1 MLLLNDI
8 KSQQIPPAALTKQKL
23 LITGPVGVGKTTI
36 AKALAARW
44 LDVEGMLGARQWH
57 GGSGATQDDIAS
69 QQVDPQ
75 SLDIASLYPFDVFI
89 VNCGDDGID
98 RIRELAKLAQQSPS
112 NPDCR
117 CRCFILDEVHALPD
131 KAVQALLHPL
141 ENDRTNLWIAIT
153 SRPASQLDAALRS
166 RFAYHLALGGADVAA
181 VLQAQGTKSDAAA
194 AIAQRAQGDL
204 RVALNGGLDGVA
216 EVVSEVAIHKTAQ
229 GLRLNC
235 PARKLHTAAL
245 RNPHALQAQ
254 LLDGTFDCPS
264 VHLVLCVVLSP
275 RNDIAAHQL
284 VAACRK
290 AGLLGTT

>member
-44 LDVEGMLGARQWH
+44 LGVEAQLAGRSH
-57 GGSGATQDDIAS
+57 PVEIE
-69 QQVDPQ
+69 
-75 SLDIASLYPFDVFI
+75 SLYPFDVFI

-166 RFAYHLALGGADVAA
+166 RFAYHLALGGANVAA

-204 RVALNGGLDGVA
+204 RVALNGGLDGVTESVT
-216 EVVSEVAIHKTAQ
+216 EVLIQKTAQ

-235 PARKLHTAAL
+235 NARRLHAAAL

-290 AGLLGTT
+290 AGLLGTM

>member
-44 LDVEGMLGARQWH
+44 LGVEAQLAGRSH
-57 GGSGATQDDIAS
+57 PVEIE
-69 QQVDPQ
+69 
-75 SLDIASLYPFDVFI
+75 SLYPFDVFI

-166 RFAYHLALGGADVAA
+166 RFAYHLALGGANVAA

-216 EVVSEVAIHKTAQ
+216 EAASEVLIQKTAQ

-235 PARKLHTAAL
+235 NARKLHSAAL

-275 RNDIAAHQL
+275 RNDIASHQL

-290 AGLLGTT
+290 AGLLGTM

>member
-1 MLLLNDI
+1 MLLLSDI

-44 LDVEGMLGARQWH
+44 LGVEAQLRVKGTTMLQAAECQP
-57 GGSGATQDDIAS
+57 ADI
-69 QQVDPQ
+69 VE
-75 SLDIASLYPFDVFI
+75 IYPFDVFI

-98 RIRELAKLAQQSPS
+98 IRELAKLAH
-112 NPDCR
+112 CR

-181 VLQAQGTKSDAAA
+181 VLQAQGTKSDAAT

-216 EVVSEVAIHKTAQ
+216 DSAPDVVIKQTQQ

-264 VHLVLCVVLSP
+264 VHLALCVVLSP

>member
-44 LDVEGMLGARQWH
+44 LGVEAQL
-57 GGSGATQDDIAS
+57 SGRSHPVEIEA
-69 QQVDPQ
+69 
-75 SLDIASLYPFDVFI
+75 LYPFDVMI
-89 VNCGDDGID
+89 ISCGAEGIEKV
-98 RIRELAKLAQQSPS
+98 RELIQLSMQAPS
-112 NPDCR
+112 NPDLQR
-117 CRCFILDEVHALPD
+117 RAFILDEVHALPE
-131 KAVQALLHPL
+131 KAVQALLPAL
-141 ENDRTNLWIAIT
+141 DSDKTNLWVGCT
-153 SRPASQLDAALRS
+153 SRPAAQLDPALRS
-166 RFAYHLALGGADVAA
+166 RLAYQLAFGGADVAA
-181 VLQAQGTKSDAAA
+181 VLQAQGVKAEAAA
-194 AIAQRAQGDL
+194 EVAKHAQGDL
-204 RVALNGGLDGVA
+204 RLALNGNPEASLAAPDVT
-216 EVVSEVAIHKTAQ
+216 IKQTQQ

-235 PARKLHTAAL
+235 NARKLHTAAL

>member
-8 KSQQIPPAALTKQKL
+8 KSQQIPPTALSKQKL

-44 LDVEGMLGARQWH
+44 LGVEDTLTALSANLRHDVQIE
-57 GGSGATQDDIAS
+57 
-69 QQVDPQ
+69 
-75 SLDIASLYPFDVFI
+75 SLYPFDVFI

-141 ENDRTNLWIAIT
+141 ENDRTNLGIAIT

-235 PARKLHTAAL
+235 AARKLHTAAL

>member
-1 MLLLNDI
+1 MILLNDI
-8 KSQQIPPAALTKQKL
+8 KSQQISPTAPTKQKL

-44 LDVEGMLGARQWH
+44 LGVEAQL
-57 GGSGATQDDIAS
+57 SGRSHPVEIEA
-69 QQVDPQ
+69 
-75 SLDIASLYPFDVFI
+75 LYPFDVFI

-181 VLQAQGTKSDAAA
+181 VLQAQGTKSDTAA

-204 RVALNGGLDGVA
+204 RVALSGGLDGVA
-216 EVVSEVAIHKTAQ
+216 ESASEVLIQKTAQ

-235 PARKLHTAAL
+235 NARKLYIAAL

-264 VHLVLCVVLSP
+264 VHLALCVVLSP

>member
-1 MLLLNDI
+1 MLLLKDI
-8 KSQQIPPAALTKQKL
+8 KSQRIPAAALTKQKL

-44 LDVEGMLGARQWH
+44 LGVEGILGTFQH
-57 GGSGATQDDIAS
+57 FNATEIE
-69 QQVDPQ
+69 
-75 SLDIASLYPFDVFI
+75 SLYPFDVFI

-216 EVVSEVAIHKTAQ
+216 DTVSEVLIQKTAQ

-254 LLDGTFDCPS
+254 LLDETFDCPS

>member
-1 MLLLNDI
+1 MLLLSDI

-23 LITGPVGVGKTTI
+23 LITGPVGIGKTTI

-44 LDVEGMLGARQWH
+44 LGVEGTL
-57 GGSGATQDDIAS
+57 STFSATEIE
-69 QQVDPQ
+69 
-75 SLDIASLYPFDVFI
+75 SLYPFDVFV

-181 VLQAQGTKSDAAA
+181 VLQAQGTKSDAAT

-216 EVVSEVAIHKTAQ
+216 DAAPDIVIKQTQQ

-264 VHLVLCVVLSP
+264 VHLALCVVLSP

-290 AGLLGTT
+290 AGLLGTA

>member
-1 MLLLNDI
+1 MLLLSDI

-44 LDVEGMLGARQWH
+44 LGVEGMLGTFP
-57 GGSGATQDDIAS
+57 ATEIE
-69 QQVDPQ
+69 
-75 SLDIASLYPFDVFI
+75 SLYPFDVFI

-98 RIRELAKLAQQSPS
+98 RIRELAKLAQQSTS

-166 RFAYHLALGGADVAA
+166 RFAYHLALGSADVAA

-216 EVVSEVAIHKTAQ
+216 DAAPDVVIKQTQQ

-235 PARKLHTAAL
+235 SARKLHTAAL

-264 VHLVLCVVLSP
+264 VHLALCVVLSP

-290 AGLLGTT
+290 AGLLGTS

>member
-8 KSQQIPPAALTKQKL
+8 KSQRIPAAALTKQKL

-44 LDVEGMLGARQWH
+44 LGVEARVN
-57 GGSGATQDDIAS
+57 TIDIA
-69 QQVDPQ
+69 D
-75 SLDIASLYPFDVFI
+75 AYPFDVFI

-98 RIRELAKLAQQSPS
+98 RIRQLALLSRQSPS

-117 CRCFILDEVHALPD
+117 SRCFILDEVHALPD

-141 ENDRTNLWIAIT
+141 ENDSTNLWIAIT
-153 SRPASQLDAALRS
+153 SRPASQLDSALRS
-166 RFAYHLALGGADVAA
+166 RLSYHLALGAADVAA
-181 VLQAQGTKSDAAA
+181 VLRHSGVDATQADAAA
-194 AIAQRAQGDL
+194 KRAQGDL
-204 RVALNGGLDGVA
+204 RLAFNGNETEAAIDP
-216 EVVSEVAIHKTAQ
+216 EVAIQRTSQ
-229 GLRLNC
+229 GLRLGCN
-235 PARKLHTAAL
+235 ARKLFVAAL
-245 RNPHALQAQ
+245 RNPFAVQAL

-264 VHLVLCVVLSP
+264 VHLALCVVLSP

-290 AGLLGTT
+290 AGLLGSL

>member
-44 LDVEGMLGARQWH
+44 LGVEGTLGTFQH
-57 GGSGATQDDIAS
+57 FNATEIEA
-69 QQVDPQ
+69 
-75 SLDIASLYPFDVFI
+75 LYPFDVFI

-166 RFAYHLALGGADVAA
+166 RFAYHLALGGADVTA
-181 VLQAQGTKSDAAA
+181 VLQAQGTKSDSAA

-216 EVVSEVAIHKTAQ
+216 EVAAEVLIQKTAQ

-264 VHLVLCVVLSP
+264 VHLALCVVLSP

>member
-1 MLLLNDI
+1 MLLLNEI

-44 LDVEGMLGARQWH
+44 LGVEGTLGTFQH
-57 GGSGATQDDIAS
+57 FNPTEIE
-69 QQVDPQ
+69 
-75 SLDIASLYPFDVFI
+75 SLYPFDVFI

-98 RIRELAKLAQQSPS
+98 RIRELAKLAQQTPS

-166 RFAYHLALGGADVAA
+166 RFAYHLALGGADVVA
-181 VLQAQGTKSDAAA
+181 VLQAQGTKSDTAAV
-194 AIAQRAQGDL
+194 IAQRAQGDL

-216 EVVSEVAIHKTAQ
+216 EAVSEVLIQKTAQ

-264 VHLVLCVVLSP
+264 VHLALCVVLSP

-284 VAACRK
+284 VAVCRK

>member
-44 LDVEGMLGARQWH
+44 LGVEAQLLGRSHPVEIEA
-57 GGSGATQDDIAS
+57 
-69 QQVDPQ
+69 
-75 SLDIASLYPFDVFI
+75 LYPFDVFI
-89 VNCGDDGID
+89 INCGDDGID

-112 NPDCR
+112 SPDCR
-117 CRCFILDEVHALPD
+117 SRCFILDEVHALPD

-216 EVVSEVAIHKTAQ
+216 DAVPEVAIQKTPQ

>member
-44 LDVEGMLGARQWH
+44 LGVEAQLAGRSHPVEIEA
-57 GGSGATQDDIAS
+57 
-69 QQVDPQ
+69 
-75 SLDIASLYPFDVFI
+75 LYPFDVFI

-98 RIRELAKLAQQSPS
+98 RIRELAKLAQQAPS

-153 SRPASQLDAALRS
+153 SRPAAQLDAALRS

-216 EVVSEVAIHKTAQ
+216 EAPSEVLIQKTAQ

-235 PARKLHTAAL
+235 NARKLHVAAL

>member
-1 MLLLNDI
+1 MLLLSDI
-8 KSQQIPPAALTKQKL
+8 KSQQIPPTALTKQKL

-36 AKALAARW
+36 AKALTARW
-44 LDVEGMLGARQWH
+44 LGVEEVLRQH
-57 GGSGATQDDIAS
+57 RAEGFTDIEGEF
-69 QQVDPQ
+69 
-75 SLDIASLYPFDVFI
+75 PFDVFI

-166 RFAYHLALGGADVAA
+166 RFAYHLALGGADVVA

-216 EVVSEVAIHKTAQ
+216 ESASEVLIQKTAQ

-245 RNPHALQAQ
+245 RNPHVLQAQ